1 MTKEENKKRLEYLKG
16 IVDNLPDSPGCYQY
30 LNEKGEIIYV
40 GKAKKLKRRVSSYF
54 KGDQPNL
61 KTKIL
66 VSKIRDIKYI
76 VVRTEEDALLLENN
90 LIKRYK
96 PHYNILLKDD
106 KTYPSIC
113 ITKED
118 FPRII
123 KTRKR
128 IHDGSEYFG
137 PYSHIQTMYAL
148 LDLIKKLVHPR
159 ACTMKMTKEG
169 VKYGNYKECL
179 EWHIKNCLAPCT
191 ARQSQEEYLE
201 LIDEA
206 REILNGNTKE
216 LQRKMREEM
225 SSLAEEL
232 RFEEAA
238 EIKKKYDLIENY
250 CAKSE
255 VVSNVMNNVDVFAIE
270 SDDTAAYINYMHVT
284 KGMINQAFTFEYKK
298 RLGESNEEL
307 LEMGII
313 EMRERYGSKAK
324 EIIVPFPIDTE
335 LNGVNFF
342 VPQRGDRY
350 KLLKLSQLNV
360 KEYKFDRLKQSEKLN
375 PEQKNMRLM
384 KEIQDDLHLEK
395 PPFRIEMFDNSNIS
409 GTDAVAACVVF
420 EKLKPAKKE
429 YRKYNIRTVV
439 GPDDYASMKE
449 VVYRRYSRAKEEN
462 TPLPDLIITDGGKGQ
477 MEVVREIVED
487 KLNLKIPI
495 AGLAK
500 DNRHRT
506 HELLYGFP
514 PVVIGLKQDTALFR
528 LLTRMQDEVHRF
540 AITFHRQKRSKRA
553 LKSELDGLNG
563 IGPKTKTLLLSKLG
577 SVKRIKSANL
587 AELQLILG
595 NKKGENLYSQ
605 LHEREAS
612 PAEQL

>member
-360 KEYKFDRLKQSEKLN
+360 KEYKFDRLKQTEKLN

-395 PPFRIEMFDNSNIS
+395 PPFRIESFDNSNIS

>member
-40 GKAKKLKRRVSSYF
+40 GKAKKLKKRVSSYF

-395 PPFRIEMFDNSNIS
+395 PPFRIELFDNSNIS

>member
-148 LDLIKKLVHPR
+148 LDLIKKIVHPR

-395 PPFRIEMFDNSNIS
+395 PPFRIELFDNSNIS

-429 YRKYNIRTVV
+429 FRKYNIRTVV

>member
-1 MTKEENKKRLEYLKG
+1 MTKEENKKRLEYLNG

-54 KGDQPNL
+54 KGVQPNL

-395 PPFRIEMFDNSNIS
+395 PPFRIELFDNSNIS

-429 YRKYNIRTVV
+429 FRKYNIRTVV

-449 VVYRRYSRAKEEN
+449 VVYRRYSRAKEEK

>member
-238 EIKKKYDLIENY
+238 EIKKTYDLIENY

-255 VVSNVMNNVDVFAIE
+255 VVSNVMNNVDVFAID

-395 PPFRIEMFDNSNIS
+395 PPFRIELFDNSNIS

-449 VVYRRYSRAKEEN
+449 IVYRRYSRAKEEN

>member
-148 LDLIKKLVHPR
+148 LDLIKKIVHPR

-255 VVSNVMNNVDVFAIE
+255 IVSNVMNNVDVFAIE

-395 PPFRIEMFDNSNIS
+395 PPFRIELFDNSNIS

-429 YRKYNIRTVV
+429 FRKYNIRTVV

>member
-40 GKAKKLKRRVSSYF
+40 GKAKKLKKRVSSYF

-395 PPFRIEMFDNSNIS
+395 PPFRIELFDNSNIS

-429 YRKYNIRTVV
+429 FRKYNIRTVV

>member
-324 EIIVPFPIDTE
+324 EIIVLFPIDTE

-395 PPFRIEMFDNSNIS
+395 PPFRIELFDNSNIS

-429 YRKYNIRTVV
+429 FRKYNIRTVV

-528 LLTRMQDEVHRF
+528 LLTRMQDEIHRF

>member
-206 REILNGNTKE
+206 REILNGNTKD

-395 PPFRIEMFDNSNIS
+395 PPFRIELFDNSNIS

-506 HELLYGFP
+506 HELLYGFA

>member
-360 KEYKFDRLKQSEKLN
+360 NEYKFDRLKQSEKLN

-395 PPFRIEMFDNSNIS
+395 PPFRIELFDNSNIS

>member
-1 MTKEENKKRLEYLKG
+1 MTKEENKKRLEFLKG

-191 ARQSQEEYLE
+191 ARQSQKEYLE

-395 PPFRIEMFDNSNIS
+395 PPFRIELFDNSNIS

-429 YRKYNIRTVV
+429 FRKYNIRTVV

-487 KLNLKIPI
+487 KLNFKIPI

>member
-360 KEYKFDRLKQSEKLN
+360 KEYKFDRIKQSEKLN

-395 PPFRIEMFDNSNIS
+395 PPFRIELFDNSNIS

>member
-30 LNEKGEIIYV
+30 HNEKGEIIYV

-113 ITKED
+113 ITQED

-395 PPFRIEMFDNSNIS
+395 PPFRIELFDNSNIS

>member
-313 EMRERYGSKAK
+313 EMRERYGSEAK

-395 PPFRIEMFDNSNIS
+395 PPFRIELFDNSNIS

-429 YRKYNIRTVV
+429 FRKYNIRTVV

-514 PVVIGLKQDTALFR
+514 PVVIGLKQDSALFR

>member
-191 ARQSQEEYLE
+191 ARQSQEEYLG

-395 PPFRIEMFDNSNIS
+395 PPFRIELFDNSNIS

-429 YRKYNIRTVV
+429 FRKYNIRTVV

>member
-54 KGDQPNL
+54 KGDKPNL

-66 VSKIRDIKYI
+66 VSKIHDIKYI

-395 PPFRIEMFDNSNIS
+395 PPFRIELFDNSNIS

-429 YRKYNIRTVV
+429 FRKYNIRTVV

>member
-54 KGDQPNL
+54 KGDLPNL

-395 PPFRIEMFDNSNIS
+395 PPFRIELFDNSNIS